1 MPTNLKTDA
10 GLLGR
15 LNAAARRGVS
25 IEERRAQ
32 RLSFVYGNL
41 PKGSAMTRHQVEDAL
56 KNLDALEGRA

>member
-1 MPTNLKTDA
+1 MPTDLKTDV

-15 LNAAARRGVS
+15 LQAAARRGVS
-25 IEERRAQ
+25 VEERREQ

-41 PKGSAMTRHQVEDAL
+41 PKGSSMTKHQVEDAL